1 MLHLPTVINFS
12 LSPRTHT
19 CSFYLTS
26 KSWKKVLSH
35 KEYGSAITC
44 CLSSQHW
51 KSNWCIYWT
60 MAAFPTPRTSPSTFC
75 PSSGLFLLPGFP
87 WTSES
92 FLIKRFSSRWK
103 RSNWLEE
110 HLDTYL
116 PAQKNE
122 SINDLEKRNKCIKRL
137 WRSLTEK
144 HRLCP
149 PAFPCSVIV

>member
-110 HLDTYL
+110 RLDTYL
-116 PAQKNE
+116 PAQKMNPLLTSRKE
-122 SINDLEKRNKCIKRL
+122 INALSGFEDHWQRSIDSALL
-137 WRSLTEK
+137 LSHAQW
-144 HRLCP
+144 
-149 PAFPCSVIV
+149 